1 MEARVT
7 PPCSSS
13 CDACCHRAVNS
24 RSIASTL
31 IADACA
37 PGRCSFEVL
46 MLPRKTECNLSS
58 PMWKLSQFQISNF
71 RSQIS
76 DLRFQISASRSQI
89 PDLSF
94 QIISDLEFQIS
105 RFRWNVNLRSE
116 II

>member
-76 DLRFQISASRSQI
+76 DLRFE
-89 PDLSF
+89 
-94 QIISDLEFQIS
+94 IISDLEFQIS
-105 RFRWNVNLRSE
+105 HFRWNLNLRSE
-116 II
+116 I